1 MDAFQEDLNS
11 TAEDEIDDDFMMAI
25 RPNHVH
31 IYCNPSNYNKLID
44 KQVNRVGAEKEGV
57 SKKDEIETNR
67 QTLNNEP

>member
-44 KQVNRVGAEKEGV
+44 KQVNGVGAETEGA
-57 SKKDEIETNR
+57 SKKD
-67 QTLNNEP
+67 